1 MLDYIQNFFI
11 FIFIFTSIAQ
21 QESTSESGDESL
33 SNHPNLR
40 PEV

>member
-11 FIFIFTSIAQ
+11 FTTIAQ